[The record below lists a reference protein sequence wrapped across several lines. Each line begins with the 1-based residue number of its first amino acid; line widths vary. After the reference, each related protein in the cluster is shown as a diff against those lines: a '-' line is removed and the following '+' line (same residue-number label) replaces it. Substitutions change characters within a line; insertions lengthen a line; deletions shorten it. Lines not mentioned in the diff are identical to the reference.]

1 MSAETGDVELVGDAA
16 ASNLA
21 RAALFAALIGAFAY
35 VSFPNPVSP
44 APVTLQVLGVFL
56 AGILLGPVWGGA
68 ACGLYLLAG
77 ALGAPVF
84 AGGSA
89 GLGVLVGP
97 TAGYLWSY
105 PFAAAAIGVVV
116 HGGTSLV
123 DPKSVGLARLV
134 GAMVLGV
141 IVIYTFGVVGL
152 MVVQNLGPVEA
163 FVGGAAAFI
172 PAEALKI
179 AAGVGIVRSDAIA
192 ATA

>member
-1 MSAETGDVELVGDAA
+1 MSAETGDVELVGEQVAN
-16 ASNLA
+16 NLA
-21 RAALFAALIGAFAY
+21 RAALFAALIGAFAF

-105 PFAAAAIGVVV
+105 PFAAAAIGGIV
-116 HGGTSLV
+116 HGGTELTN
-123 DPKSVGLARLV
+123 PESVGLARIV
-134 GAMVLGV
+134 VAMVLGV
-141 IVIYTFGVVGL
+141 VVIYAFGVIGL
-152 MVVQNLGPVEA
+152 MAVQNLGPVEA
-163 FVGGAAAFI
+163 FVGGAAAFV

-192 ATA
+192 AAR